1 MLHCE
6 AAAEKSTCKG
16 RFCTLTV
23 LLLPIDKRVW
33 KMSEDVRRDGDW
45 RVVVSHGKSLSPE
58 KDSRLPTSTSRPVLT
73 TA

>member
-23 LLLPIDKRVW
+23 LLLPIDKTVW

-45 RVVVSHGKSLSPE
+45 
-58 KDSRLPTSTSRPVLT
+58 
-73 TA
+73 